1 MQKGHRMLIWFL
13 LIAILVL
20 AAFWSGPAPLRS
32 ADGINRLETVELGG
46 VKQWI
51 SIRGE
56 NPKAP
61 LLLFLHGGP
70 GSANIAKLRIQAP
83 ELEKHF
89 VVVNWDQR
97 GAGKSFSPIAPASAL
112 TREQYVSDARELVG
126 WLKDQFGVEKIYL
139 MGFSWGTV
147 LGLTLASQY
156 PDDFAAFISVS
167 QVVDYQTA
175 ERLSLEYALE
185 SAQRADNERAR
196 QELASVNPAY
206 SSSDWQTQLGIQRR
220 WLLAFGGVYHA
231 ADSFSHEIKMLFFAS
246 EYSFIEASLWPLGS
260 NRSLGQTWPELMRVN
275 FFEEAPALGCPV
287 VFFVGRYDYNSPWR
301 LTEAYYDALDAP
313 AGKRLV
319 WFENAAHDI
328 FFDEPETLTREIL
341 AISQAHSAQSSTFL
355 QGEKP

>member
-1 MQKGHRMLIWFL
+1 MLKGRRMLTWIVIFTIL
-13 LIAILVL
+13 LIFV
-20 AAFWSGPAPLRS
+20 FWSRPAPL
-32 ADGINRLETVELGG
+32 AAPGGINTLEQVTLGG

-70 GSANIAKLRIQAP
+70 GSANIAKLRSQTP

-97 GAGKSFSPIAPASAL
+97 GAGKSFSPFADPAAL
-112 TREQYVSDARELVG
+112 TREQYVSDAHELVG
-126 WLKDQFGVEKIYL
+126 WLKARFGVGKIYL
-139 MGFSWGTV
+139 VGFSWGTV
-147 LGLTLASQY
+147 LGLTLASQS

-167 QVVDYQTA
+167 QVVDFQTG

-185 SAQRADNERAR
+185 SAQRAGNEQAR

-206 SSSDWQTQLGIQRR
+206 SSSAWQTQLGIQRK
-220 WLLAFGGVYHA
+220 WLLAFGGVYHS
-231 ADSFSHEIKMLFFAS
+231 ADSFSHEIKMLFFAP
-246 EYSFIEASLWPLGS
+246 EYSFIEAALWPLGS
-260 NRSLGQTWPELMRVN
+260 SRSLGRTWPELMQVN
-275 FFEEAPALGCPV
+275 FFEEVPALGCPV
-287 VFFVGRYDYNSPWR
+287 VFFVGRHDYNSPWQ
-301 LTEAYYDALDAP
+301 LTEAYYEALDAP

-328 FFDEPETLTREIL
+328 FFDEPDKLAREIL
-341 AISQAHSAQSSTFL
+341 AIL
-355 QGEKP
+355 ENE

>member
-1 MQKGHRMLIWFL
+1 MPKGRRMLTWIVICVVL
-13 LIAILVL
+13 LFFVS
-20 AAFWSGPAPLRS
+20 WSRPAPL
-32 ADGINRLETVELGG
+32 AAPGGINTLEQVTLGG

-56 NPKAP
+56 NPDAP

-70 GSANIAKLRIQAP
+70 GSANIAKLRIQTP

-97 GAGKSFSPIAPASAL
+97 GAGKNFSPFAPASAL
-112 TREQYVSDARELVG
+112 TREQYVSDAHELVG
-126 WLKDQFGVEKIYL
+126 WLKARFGVEKIYL

-167 QVVDYQTA
+167 QVVDFQTG

-185 SAQRADNERAR
+185 SAQKAGNERAR
-196 QELASVNPAY
+196 QELASVDPAY
-206 SSSDWQTQLGIQRR
+206 SASDWQTQLGIQRK
-220 WLLAFGGVYHA
+220 WLLAFGGVYHS
-231 ADSFSHEIKMLFFAS
+231 ADSFSHEIKMLFFAP
-246 EYSFIEASLWPLGS
+246 EYSFIEAALWPLGS
-260 NRSLGQTWPELMRVN
+260 NRSLGQTWPELMGVN
-275 FFEEAPALGCPV
+275 FFEEVPTLGCPV
-287 VFFVGRYDYNSPWR
+287 VFFVGRYDYNAPSS
-301 LTEAYYDALDAP
+301 LTEAYYENLNAP

-328 FFDEPETLTREIL
+328 FFDEPESLTREIL
-341 AISQAHSAQSSTFL
+341 SIL
-355 QGEKP
+355 EKK

>member
-1 MQKGHRMLIWFL
+1 MLIWFIIL
-13 LIAILVL
+13 AALVL

-32 ADGINRLETVELGG
+32 ADGINRLEAVELGG
-46 VKQWI
+46 VKQWV

-61 LLLFLHGGP
+61 VLLFLHGGP
-70 GSANIAKLRIQAP
+70 GSANLAKLRIQTP

-97 GAGKSFSPIAPASAL
+97 GAGKSFSPFAPASAL
-112 TREQYVSDARELVG
+112 TRKQYVSDAHELVG
-126 WLKDQFGVEKIYL
+126 WLKARFGVEKIYL

-167 QVVDYQTA
+167 QEVDFQTG

-185 SAQRADNERAR
+185 SAYRAGNEQAR
-196 QELASVNPAY
+196 QELSSVDPAY
-206 SSSDWQTQLGIQRR
+206 SSSDWQTQLGIQRK
-220 WLLAFGGVYHA
+220 WLLHFGGVYHS
-231 ADSFSHEIKMLFFAS
+231 ADSFSHEIKMLFFAP
-246 EYSFIEASLWPLGS
+246 EYSFIETSLWPLGS
-260 NRSLGQTWPELMRVN
+260 NRSLGQTWPELMQVN
-275 FFEEAPALGCPV
+275 FFEEVPALGCPV
-287 VFFVGRYDYNSPWR
+287 VFFVGRYDYNAPSS
-301 LTEAYYDALDAP
+301 LTESYYQKLDAP

-328 FFDEPETLTREIL
+328 FFDEPEKLMREMLTIL
-341 AISQAHSAQSSTFL
+341 ES
-355 QGEKP
+355 K